1 VIWVDTDGCV
11 SDKEDCSVF
20 LGSVT
25 KGIETA
31 VKKVV
36 EDAASGN
43 YKGGTQDV
51 LDLSNGGTDLVYGQQ
66 LGSSIPSDL
75 QSAITDLKSKITSGA
90 ITIKSP
96 SQPK

>member
-1 VIWVDTDGCV
+1 
-11 SDKEDCSVF
+11 VF

-36 EDAASGN
+36 EDAAAGN
-43 YKGGTQDV
+43 FQGGTQDV

-66 LGSSIPSDL
+66 LGSSIPADL
-75 QSAITDLKSKITSGA
+75 QSEITALKTQITSGT
-90 ITIKSP
+90 IKIKSP